1 MIPIDGF
8 TKEILLHGLSQIITR
23 VDIDK
28 IKIDNPTLAKIL
40 RNCLNSF
47 KEKIKNTGSSKLSRN
62 DKISYTKTYQ
72 NWFNTNPPVEY
83 TSLMVDIVEKTINL
97 LEENKIDAKTSL
109 TTIKIEKDS
118 INFGI
123 PYKKIYAILPA
134 IIKQVEFYE
143 YASEFLT
150 PTKGR
155 KSIINLDPVWFSILS
170 IGFLLCFAG
179 YFGKKYYLMLKNDI
193 ERYYLAVRYSMND
206 DEKYILGNILEELEL
221 LTQINIQRKFS
232 LESEEIYEL
241 LLSMELAKRQ
251 VSLELFPVTLY
262 VIELSDNNVYLA
274 KDVLELNLRNSLK
287 FMKKYINRLNS
298 YLMFESSDNKIP
310 LEDLLYLALYE
321 LRNPVSEDNEN
332 LAYIMVKDLYRAINS
347 GNLDILENTLY
358 LLLRKG
364 HSISSKR
371 KSKSKHNVERIFKNF
386 AKEGNIIS
394 ILEGFYD

>member
-23 VDIDK
+23 VDINE
-28 IKIDNPTLAKIL
+28 IDNPTLAKIL

-47 KEKIKNTGSSKLSRN
+47 KEKMKNTGSSKLSRN

-97 LEENKIDAKTSL
+97 LEKNKIDAKTSL
-109 TTIKIEKDS
+109 TIIKIEKDS

-193 ERYYLAVRYSMND
+193 ERYYLAVGYGIE

-262 VIELSDNNVYLA
+262 VIELSDNVYLA
-274 KDVLELNLRNSLK
+274 KDVLELDLRNSLK
-287 FMKKYINRLNS
+287 FMKKYINKLNS
-298 YLMFESSDNKIP
+298 YLMLESSDNKIP
-310 LEDLLYLALYE
+310 LEELLYLALYE
-321 LRNPVSEDNEN
+321 LRNSISEDNEN

-386 AKEGNIIS
+386 AKESNIIS

>member
-28 IKIDNPTLAKIL
+28 IDNPTLAKIL
-40 RNCLNSF
+40 RNYLNSF
-47 KEKIKNTGSSKLSRN
+47 KEKIKNISSSKLSRN

-83 TSLMVDIVEKTINL
+83 TSLMVNIVEKTIKL

-193 ERYYLAVRYSMND
+193 ERYYLAVKYGIE
-206 DEKYILGNILEELEL
+206 DEKYALGKILGELEL

-262 VIELSDNNVYLA
+262 VIELSDNNIYLA
-274 KDVLELNLRNSLK
+274 KYVLELNLRNSLK
-287 FMKKYINRLNS
+287 FMKKYINRINR

-310 LEDLLYLALYE
+310 LEELLYLALYE
-321 LRNPVSEDNEN
+321 HRNPISEDNEN

-347 GNLDILENTLY
+347 ERLDVLENTLY

-386 AKEGNIIS
+386 AKESNIIS